1 MISAYEYKRTQTQ
14 KKKLEEAEK
23 MILSKIKKQHLK
35 SYDLLK
41 LLAEK
46 RSDDVKEEEVRAK
59 LEKEVEAKAA
69 AEEKAT
75 AEKARGGIL
84 GYFL

>member
-1 MISAYEYKRTQTQ
+1 
-14 KKKLEEAEK
+14 

-46 RSDDVKEEEVRAK
+46 RSDDVKEEEVREK
-59 LEKEVEAKAA
+59 LRAEATALAEKAA
-69 AEEKAT
+69 ADAANQPK
-75 AEKARGGIL
+75 GFL
-84 GYFL
+84 GRFI